1 MKNYF
6 IIAVLSLALTSC
18 VSPVHFLGGSQLFL
32 DSGVNYNLPIEN
44 NDQSVICRD
53 LQPYARVNYR
63 IHIFDTRKTNKK

>member
-1 MKNYF
+1 
-6 IIAVLSLALTSC
+6 
-18 VSPVHFLGGSQLFL
+18 
-32 DSGVNYNLPIEN
+32 LPIEN